1 MGLFEKKYCDLCG
14 DKVNALTRQ
23 KLSDGY
29 LCSDCKH
36 KLSSLSSGWKN
47 RTLADVKTH
56 LEQREQNRQKY
67 SAFVQSVSAGTN
79 EKLVVDFNNR
89 KFYFTIGRDFKNSNP
104 EIFDFSQL
112 QDFWLELGYTT
123 LQDSDR
129 DGIPMSMTAMI
140 TVRAGTAVLAV
151 SLIQQTHFRGKTV
164 CLMFRLRFSRM
175 FVIQTHRHRRKE
187 YLL

>member
-36 KLSSLSSGWKN
+36 KHSVN
-47 RTLADVKTH
+47 RTDRNIRHLFSRQVPVQTKSLLQILITENSILQQAEISKTAI
-56 LEQREQNRQKY
+56 L
-67 SAFVQSVSAGTN
+67 
-79 EKLVVDFNNR
+79 
-89 KFYFTIGRDFKNSNP
+89 KFL
-104 EIFDFSQL
+104 IFHSCRTFGLSLDIQL
-112 QDFWLELGYTT
+112 C
-123 LQDSDR
+123 R
-129 DGIPMSMTAMI
+129 IPTVTEFMMSMTAMI

-164 CLMFRLRFSRM
+164 CLMFRLHFSRM
-175 FVIQTHRHRRKE
+175 FVIQTHRHHRKE

>member
-47 RTLADVKTH
+47 RTLADVKAH

-67 SAFVQSVSAGTN
+67 SAFVQSASAGTN

-89 KFYFTIGRDFKNSNP
+89 KFYFG
-104 EIFDFSQL
+104 IFL
-112 QDFWLELGYTT
+112 
-123 LQDSDR
+123 
-129 DGIPMSMTAMI
+129 
-140 TVRAGTAVLAV
+140 
-151 SLIQQTHFRGKTV
+151 
-164 CLMFRLRFSRM
+164 
-175 FVIQTHRHRRKE
+175 
-187 YLL
+187 

>member
-36 KLSSLSSGWKN
+36 KLSSLSSGWKTGHQQMLKLILNSVN
-47 RTLADVKTH
+47 RTDRNIRHLFSRQVPVQTKSLLQILITENSILQQAEISKTAI
-56 LEQREQNRQKY
+56 L
-67 SAFVQSVSAGTN
+67 
-79 EKLVVDFNNR
+79 
-89 KFYFTIGRDFKNSNP
+89 KFL
-104 EIFDFSQL
+104 IFHSCRTFGLSLDIQL
-112 QDFWLELGYTT
+112 C
-123 LQDSDR
+123 R
-129 DGIPMSMTAMI
+129 IPTVTEFLMSMTAMI

-164 CLMFRLRFSRM
+164 CLMFRLHFSRM
-175 FVIQTHRHRRKE
+175 FVIQTHRHHRKE

>member
-47 RTLADVKTH
+47 RTLADVKAH

-67 SAFVQSVSAGTN
+67 SAFVQSASAAQTKSLLQILITEN
-79 EKLVVDFNNR
+79 SILQQAEISKTAIL
-89 KFYFTIGRDFKNSNP
+89 KFL
-104 EIFDFSQL
+104 IFHSCRTFGLSLDIQL
-112 QDFWLELGYTT
+112 C
-123 LQDSDR
+123 R
-129 DGIPMSMTAMI
+129 IPTVTEFLMSMTAMI

-164 CLMFRLRFSRM
+164 CLMFRLHFSRM
-175 FVIQTHRHRRKE
+175 FVIQTHRHHRKE